1 LLRAEALRALRL
13 HGPEAFE
20 RGRAA
25 LRRVDL
31 IGVSDR
37 FLDAAATLDPPTLRT
52 LDAIHLVTALR
63 LADAGAI
70 EAILTYDV
78 RLADGARHHGLTAL
92 APKH

>member
-52 LDAIHLVTALR
+52 LDAIHLVTALSVGDD
-63 LADAGAI
+63 LDAVV
-70 EAILTYDV
+70 TYDK
-78 RLADGARHHGLTAL
+78 RITEAARALGITAV
-92 APKH
+92 APS